1 MPYQDWTII
10 PHPNLPQL
18 LLLPSADGW
27 TLPVVEHA
35 ERHFW
40 QSVAPVNQVIRAR
53 LEIDVTTLYCMH
65 TDYQST
71 VYAMENHSPAWNP
84 PPGAIWVDRTGL
96 SAVDLAR
103 PEQRELLERWFARR
117 DAMVIPAN
125 RPPWYQPGWFARA
138 SGWVLAQLEHLGTP
152 ATGPVEQLRAWERS
166 TTMRVPTANGM
177 VYFKAVPAM
186 FAHEPALTQVLAM
199 RDPAHFPEVLA
210 LDRERGWML
219 MPDAGSQRLDHV
231 PDLASWQAALRTFAQ
246 VQIALTSS
254 VGDLARLGCP
264 NRPLNL
270 LAAQID
276 GLLADTAALTPPGAA
291 LSDAE
296 IAALRGWATDL
307 KAMCAELARAPIPPT
322 LEHGDFWAGQVV
334 LRGNEY
340 IFIDWS
346 DSSIAHPFFSISF
359 FSDTAESEEFLPGVP
374 DLREQLRDAYLEPWA
389 AYAPR
394 AELIAIF
401 DLAQSLS
408 AVHNAVTYYQWILPH
423 MEARWE
429 MEKMIPFYLRKLL

>member
-1 MPYQDWTII
+1 MPYQDWAVI
-10 PHPNLPQL
+10 PHPDTSQI
-18 LLLPSADGW
+18 LLLPSPGGW
-27 TLPVVEHA
+27 TLPLVEHA

-40 QSVAPVNQVIRAR
+40 QSVAPVNQAIRAL
-53 LEIDVTTLYCMH
+53 LEFDATTLYCIQ

-84 PPGAIWVDRTGL
+84 PPDAIWVERMALDTL
-96 SAVDLAR
+96 ELAR

-117 DAMVIPAN
+117 DAPVVPTN

-138 SGWVLAQLEHLGTP
+138 SEWVLGQLERLAMP
-152 ATGPVEQLRAWERS
+152 AIGPIEQLRSWERS
-166 TTMRVPTANGM
+166 TILRAPTTHGM
-177 VYFKAVPAM
+177 AYFKAVPAM
-186 FAHEPALTQVLAM
+186 FAHEPALTQALAA
-199 RDPAHFPEVLA
+199 RDPAHFPAVLA
-210 LDRERGWML
+210 ADRERGWML
-219 MPDAGSQRLDHV
+219 MPDAGSQRLDNV
-231 PDLASWQAALRTFAQ
+231 PDLGRWQAALRAFAQ
-246 VQIALTSS
+246 VQIVLITS
-254 VGDLARLGCP
+254 VGDLIRLGCP
-264 NRPLNL
+264 ERRLDR

-296 IAALRGWATDL
+296 IAALRGRAAEL

-334 LRGNEY
+334 LRDDEN

-346 DSSIAHPFFSISF
+346 DSSIAHPFFSMSF

-374 DLREQLRDAYLEPWA
+374 DLRNQLRDAYLEPWA
-389 AYAPR
+389 AYAPH

-408 AVHNAVTYYQWILPH
+408 ALHNAMTYHQWILPH